1 MTRKSGIL
9 HDDCVSYDSVNKFR
23 KNTVGAVRRAAN
35 QNPTIAGGNRTIT
48 LSAISRPKHNE
59 SEQLVERIPPDGSQK
74 SLLRLPK
81 VPPAGGG
88 CGGDTYNKC
97 QSG

>member
-1 MTRKSGIL
+1 MIFRYP

-23 KNTVGAVRRAAN
+23 KNTVGA
-35 QNPTIAGGNRTIT
+35 
-48 LSAISRPKHNE
+48 AISRPKRNE

-74 SLLRLPK
+74 SLLLLEK

>member
-1 MTRKSGIL
+1 MSLVRNDRLFSNSL
-9 HDDCVSYDSVNKFR
+9 HWLAAARSVAK
-23 KNTVGAVRRAAN
+23 
-35 QNPTIAGGNRTIT
+35 
-48 LSAISRPKHNE
+48 LSSWSNIY
-59 SEQLVERIPPDGSQK
+59 PPEESQK
-74 SLLRLPK
+74 SLLLLEK